1 MSTEHLEKFV
11 SFHKHVSPALAAC
24 PYGRVADIPFEV
36 ATQEIDFE
44 LGYGGSFTMDGAAML
59 TCELTLAGTYDEWKA
74 AFITKATSA
83 EEPLYPGMSKC
94 FACKGGDDKA
104 SFVVVFSAAALEE
117 AKLQHTVEKPTVMRE
132 FVEAG
137 LVRSVDALTWDTVNS
152 AVDLDNVAG
161 AMQHLEVWGR
171 VTDHTLAKIDAA
183 CEHLARTQQT
193 FSYEARPLIEADFE
207 ATVRETVQ
215 MLKGKSRDHLRVHA
229 GMPLVMC
236 NGEYVGSIREF
247 EAWARRLYGYSD
259 RTPDSLY
266 ASRARKALQRY
277 MAEHAGRF
285 DFLYLDLGVKGADGE
300 TVPIRPRVTIQV
312 FRELLPKTSENFTA
326 LCEGPYAGSAFHR
339 VVPHGWVQAGAVGG
353 DESIYGGLFEDESF
367 ALKHRGA
374 GDVAMASAAAH
385 ANGSQFYISLE
396 RLAYLDG
403 KKVVFGR
410 VVDGM
415 KAVRQVRPTSLD

>member
-1 MSTEHLEKFV
+1 
-11 SFHKHVSPALAAC
+11 
-24 PYGRVADIPFEV
+24 
-36 ATQEIDFE
+36 
-44 LGYGGSFTMDGAAML
+44 
-59 TCELTLAGTYDEWKA
+59 
-74 AFITKATSA
+74 
-83 EEPLYPGMSKC
+83 
-94 FACKGGDDKA
+94 
-104 SFVVVFSAAALEE
+104 
-117 AKLQHTVEKPTVMRE
+117 
-132 FVEAG
+132 
-137 LVRSVDALTWDTVNS
+137 
-152 AVDLDNVAG
+152 
-161 AMQHLEVWGR
+161 MQHLEVWGR

-326 LCEGPYAGSAFHR
+326 LCEGAYAGCAFHR

-353 DESIYGGLFEDESF
+353 DESVYGGLFEDESF

-415 KAVRQVRPTSLD
+415 KAVRQVRPTSLDEPVLKHEL